1 MTYVHDFSNTL
12 SALYILQRTIA
23 RTACQ
28 SIINTHATLAWTG
41 TIYRYT
47 YIVSICHIDEFLT
60 QWIFLA
66 CPCSPTDP
74 TRITTTQIALYRVP
88 DIQSF
93 WPCVELTQQVS
104 MDRSS
109 IVFSFHNPLPSPHN
123 YFMHGR
129 RVHLWLHTIAVPIMI
144 ELAVLRSA
152 WIRSSSVKYSLIYV
166 LNSNHGQFFLVHL
179 TAWWFLPASRALRCH
194 CHLMRGR
201 SFHPGMPEAD
211 FNNNL
216 AWQLYM

>member
-1 MTYVHDFSNTL
+1 MTYVYDFSSTL
-12 SALYILQRTIA
+12 SALYTLQRTIA

-109 IVFSFHNPLPSPHN
+109 IVFSFHNPLPSPHITTSCTAGE
-123 YFMHGR
+123 YICSSIP
-129 RVHLWLHTIAVPIMI
+129 LQY
-144 ELAVLRSA
+144 RS
-152 WIRSSSVKYSLIYV
+152 RSS
-166 LNSNHGQFFLVHL
+166 
-179 TAWWFLPASRALRCH
+179 
-194 CHLMRGR
+194 
-201 SFHPGMPEAD
+201 
-211 FNNNL
+211 
-216 AWQLYM
+216 